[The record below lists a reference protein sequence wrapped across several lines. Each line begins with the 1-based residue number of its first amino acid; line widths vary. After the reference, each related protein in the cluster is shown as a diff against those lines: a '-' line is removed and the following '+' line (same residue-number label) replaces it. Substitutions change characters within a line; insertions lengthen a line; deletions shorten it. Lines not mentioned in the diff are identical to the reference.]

1 MIFDNTLTEQQM
13 VENFIKE
20 GGEGKGFI
28 FKSYYDE
35 ENNKIILS
43 NLYYDENNIMH
54 EENIDQRNLGIPLW
68 KKKSMPRYIMITG
81 SDESSHGGR
90 MKVSLNGE
98 YINKKNKINYI
109 SIYRKNNNSITYE
122 GDFKNIKITIKEYE
136 LYEKL
141 FLRNEDLIWSIY
153 FNRGM
158 FGKYPDKA
166 FINDEDRRRKGM
178 IVIRDRYTG
187 NAKIYDKNNNLI
199 RVENIKG
206 EII

>member
-1 MIFDNTLTEQQM
+1 MIFDNTLTEQQI

-43 NLYYDENNIMH
+43 NLYYDENNIIH

-98 YINKKNKINYI
+98 HINNKNKINYI

-141 FLRNEDLIWSIY
+141 FLRNEDLLW
-153 FNRGM
+153 
-158 FGKYPDKA
+158 
-166 FINDEDRRRKGM
+166 RKQ
-178 IVIRDRYTG
+178 
-187 NAKIYDKNNNLI
+187 
-199 RVENIKG
+199 
-206 EII
+206 